1 MRINIVVPEITSRLS
16 YTLDWVFAQ
25 QLGIEY
31 SVCTE
36 TEAGNDG
43 LLTINYTKSLNSF
56 SIPNSGLLSEKGISD
71 QEVNTGF
78 WNELPTLFASTENN
92 CTLPFDLFSAVFY
105 LISRYE
111 EYLPFTPDKHQRYPA
126 TESILYK
133 NNLLS
138 RPIIDEW
145 LLAFEK
151 ILNSKGIRTQRKAF
165 EFLPT
170 YDIDIA
176 WSYLNKGLERT
187 IGGYLRDVF
196 NGDFAAVAERAAV
209 LSGKKADPFDSFDF
223 METCHHGSVPKP
235 LYFFL
240 SADENTAFDKNT
252 APNKTQMRLLVRHIS
267 LKNQV
272 GIHPS
277 YFSFEKT
284 DLLKKEKST
293 LEEIIEKPIT
303 QSRQHYIRL
312 KLPDTYAQLIQN
324 GIEEDY
330 SMGYSTHFGF
340 RAGTSRSFFWYD
352 LQNEQASKL
361 LITPFCFMDATA
373 HYELKLSAEESFGK
387 LNSLKES
394 LQKVNGK
401 LTMIFH
407 NFSLGTAKE
416 WRGWAKAYKEFMQQM
431 TMK

>member
-31 SVCTE
+31 SLCTE
-36 TEAGNDG
+36 TEMGNDG
-43 LLTINYTKSLNSF
+43 LLTINYTNSLNSF
-56 SIPNSGLLSEKGISD
+56 SIPNSGLLSEKGISA

-78 WNELPTLFASTENN
+78 WNEIPILFASTENN

-105 LISRYE
+105 LMSRYE

-133 NNLLS
+133 NNLLG

-176 WSYLNKGLERT
+176 WSYLNKGLKRT

-196 NGDFAAVAERAAV
+196 KGDFAAVAERATV

-240 SADENTAFDKNT
+240 SAAENTAFDKNILPST
-252 APNKTQMRLLVRHIS
+252 AQMKQLVRNAAIN
-267 LKNQV
+267 NQV

-277 YFSFEKT
+277 YFSSENT
-284 DLLKKEKST
+284 DLLQKEKSI
-293 LEEIIEKPIT
+293 LQEIIERPVT

-312 KLPDTYAQLIQN
+312 KLPDTYVQLTQI
-324 GIEEDY
+324 GIDEDY

-352 LQNEQASKL
+352 LQKEQETKL
-361 LITPFCFMDATA
+361 LIIPFCFMDATA
-373 HYELKLSAEESFGK
+373 HYELKLSAEESFQQ

-401 LTMIFH
+401 LTTIFH
-407 NFSLGTAKE
+407 NFSLGTVEE
-416 WRGWAKAYKEFMQQM
+416 WRGWAKAYIDFMQQM
-431 TMK
+431 MMK